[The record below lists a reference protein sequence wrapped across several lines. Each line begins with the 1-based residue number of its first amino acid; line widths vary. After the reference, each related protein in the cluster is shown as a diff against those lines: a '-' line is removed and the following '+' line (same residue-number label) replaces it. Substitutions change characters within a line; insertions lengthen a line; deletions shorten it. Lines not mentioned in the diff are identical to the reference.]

1 MDCHW
6 SCSIF
11 GSNMIQSVQTAL
23 CKTLDFT
30 WEREWRIRI
39 APPGALKLDVR
50 NTWHEGKNAII
61 VERNEDVLCV
71 VQQLHELAK
80 SGESWPQ
87 LFGSVISLETAK
99 LRMQS
104 QPKYGELKLG
114 QSLTGW
120 NSFGRVRA

>member
-1 MDCHW
+1 MNGLPLELQYLWVKYDPVGDN
-6 SCSIF
+6 
-11 GSNMIQSVQTAL
+11 GS

-50 NTWHEGKNAII
+50 STWHEGKNAII

-71 VQQLHELAK
+71 VQKLHELAK

-87 LFGSVISLETAK
+87 LFGSIISLKNAK

-104 QPKYGELKLG
+104 QPEYRRIETWPEPDWMGTPLGE
-114 QSLTGW
+114 
-120 NSFGRVRA
+120 